1 MKLFQHWP
9 FSERAVVA
17 YGQRMLKVNKAAKN
31 VAGYL
36 TYENQ
41 EGPEQASMWLG
52 IGANKLGLTEQE
64 VTGKDLIALLG
75 GRDPSTGEILQK
87 YLRGDRRPAWEFVYS
102 APKYADLLWALQTNP
117 SNRADI
123 LVAHDRAVADAV
135 AFVET
140 HSGASRVRVAGE
152 DRAEKAGLVAAA
164 FRHTLNR
171 NNEPHIHSHVLV
183 MNLALLEDGHWGAVT
198 SRNLYKIQSTAR
210 ALYEASL
217 RARLAELG
225 YRFEDDERDGPV
237 LMGMPK
243 ELTRAFSTRTKEI
256 EEFLGNIKR
265 NDDKAR
271 QAAFR
276 ATRKDKEAHTIDELQ
291 EIWFETCENQDVDP
305 EELLADLADRGRR
318 FGAYNPSDP
327 EWMDYAIELMLS
339 EFGITENQATFTEAD
354 VIRAFADTAT
364 DGATLKQL
372 ESLVDAFFQ
381 QEDVLAI
388 HVLDSDGQP
397 THARDE
403 IRNGSFAVGL
413 AATAGKIQQRYTLRS
428 LLDIEESILDAAI
441 LAPSM
446 ARACQ
451 VDAVVVAATLN
462 QADASALKP
471 SEEQKAVIEAIT
483 TSGEFI
489 ELVRGVPGAGKTRS
503 LAIAS
508 RIWESAGY
516 SILGTSH
523 TGRAADEL
531 GEGAKIQS
539 RTLASLLMR
548 AEREGIAPNTVVI
561 VDEAGMADTRS
572 LAKLVNMVR
581 EAEGKIVLVGDN
593 RQLPSVAAGGMFGT
607 LWRSKGGHDLPH
619 NMRQVEDWARD
630 ALEYIRTGHA
640 EAALSLYVQHG
651 LVQTHRDE
659 MELMHMC
666 VTAWFSD
673 FRAGID
679 TAILTHSNSDTEAL
693 NLMAH
698 ALMKESGELE
708 EPLVHLSAAYGHAGV
723 PERTYHRGETLVFLR
738 NTKMAAVS
746 GGARV
751 DVRNSH
757 TGKLL
762 GFDAENNLADVLLN
776 TGERVWVKRSY
787 LEEHTAHGYAR
798 TIHKSQGVTIG
809 RQDKERLQVGY
820 VHLYRPELLG
830 FEAAHVALSRATDS
844 TRLYVLTQVPELGA
858 DTWFRTSDGEDV
870 LVEFEDNDALSDAAS
885 KWNRSAADRS
895 ASSWVSF
902 SRRAYAL
909 ARAMDASALA
919 ATAKHL
925 EYATKRLGAAAGSV
939 TLDTLKARDVL
950 AACNPA
956 FARDPERWRL
966 PMEDFELTGRADAI
980 SKALE
985 AQLEKARIALTI
997 SHKRSH
1003 KDLSKDFRMEGEE
1016 LLVLRQALAIKRE
1029 SNINSALVS
1038 LPAEYATLIGTAP
1051 PVEDSPAL
1059 YETWLEAL
1067 AAITTVREQAVFAIG
1082 ETPAKTTLEKAIG
1095 FSLDDPLAYGLATE
1109 IRFLRQKMTALADK
1123 KGTSEQIAVELR
1135 TASADIGA
1143 ELARLSGYGTA
1154 SISGSDEF

>member
-1 MKLFQHWP
+1 MH
-9 FSERAVVA
+9 
-17 YGQRMLKVNKAAKN
+17 KVKNAAKSATN
-31 VAGYL
+31 YFTEGK
-36 TYENQ
+36 
-41 EGPEQASMWLG
+41 EGPEQATMWLG
-52 IGANKLGLTEQE
+52 IGAGKLGLAGQE
-64 VTGKDLIALLG
+64 VTGKALVALLG
-75 GRDPSTGEILQK
+75 GRDPNTGKILPK
-87 YLRGDRRPAWEFVYS
+87 YVRKDRRPALELVYS
-102 APKYADLLWALQTNP
+102 ATKDVDQLWGLQKDP
-117 SNRADI
+117 AERAKI
-123 LVAHDRAVADAV
+123 LAGHDKAVADAV
-135 AFVET
+135 AFAEKY
-140 HSGASRVRVAGE
+140 SGASRIRVEGKDTAA
-152 DRAEKAGLVAAA
+152 DAGLVAAS
-164 FRHTLNR
+164 FRHTINR

-183 MNLALLEDGHWGAVT
+183 MNLALLDDGHWGSVEF
-198 SRNLYKIQSTAR
+198 SYLYKIQAASR
-210 ALYEASL
+210 AIYEASL
-217 RARLAELG
+217 RANMAELG
-225 YRFEDDERDGPV
+225 YRFEDDEHKGPE
-237 LMGMPK
+237 LMGMPR
-243 ELTRAFSTRTKEI
+243 ELTRAFSTRTREI

-265 NDDKAR
+265 NDNQAR
-271 QAAFR
+271 KLAFQ
-276 ATRKDKEAHTIDELQ
+276 ATRKDKEAHTIEELQ
-291 EIWFETCENQDVDP
+291 ENWFAICEEHDVDP
-305 EELLADLADRGRR
+305 DELLADAADMGRR

-327 EWMDYAIELMLS
+327 EWMGYAIDLMLS
-339 EFGITENQATFTEAD
+339 EYGITENDATFTRTG
-354 VIRAFADTAT
+354 VLRAFAETAT
-364 DGATLKQL
+364 DGATLEQL
-372 ESLVDAFFQ
+372 ERLVDAFFQ
-381 QEDVLAI
+381 EEDVIAI
-388 HVLDSDGQP
+388 HVLDADGQP

-403 IRNGSFAVGL
+403 IRDGSIALGL
-413 AATAGKIQQRYTLRS
+413 ADTAGKIQQRYTLRS

-441 LAPSM
+441 LAPSL

-451 VDAVVVAATLN
+451 VDVAVVAAALK

-471 SEEQKAVIEAIT
+471 SDEQKAVIEAIT

-572 LAKLVNMVR
+572 LAKLVSMVR
-581 EAEGKIVLVGDN
+581 EAQGKIVLVGDN

-607 LWRSKGGHDLPH
+607 LWRSKGGHDLPN
-619 NMRQVEDWARD
+619 NMRQVDDWARD

-640 EAALSLYVQHG
+640 EAALSLYVEHG

-659 MELMHMC
+659 MELMHTC

-723 PERTYHRGETLVFLR
+723 PERTYHKGETLVFLR
-738 NTKMAAVS
+738 NAKMAAVS
-746 GGARV
+746 GGTRV

-787 LEEHTAHGYAR
+787 LEEHTAYGYAR

-858 DTWFRTSDGEDV
+858 DTWFRTSDGEV
-870 LVEFEDNDALSDAAS
+870 VTVELEQSDPLGDAGRN
-885 KWNRSAADRS
+885 WNRTGADRS
-895 ASSWVSF
+895 ASSWISF

-980 SKALE
+980 SNALE
-985 AQLEKARIALTI
+985 EQLEHARIALTV

-1016 LLVLRQALAIKRE
+1016 LQVLRQALAIKRE

-1038 LPAEYATLIGTAP
+1038 LPAEYATLIGAAP

-1059 YETWLEAL
+1059 YETWLETL

-1123 KGTSEQIAVELR
+1123 KGTSEQVAVELR